1 MDATQENMLVILAAA
16 GVAAVL
22 GLIVCVLSS
31 RTLREEGV
39 RGVLKRW
46 LGR

>member
-1 MDATQENMLVILAAA
+1 MDAIQENMLVILAAV

-31 RTLREEGV
+31 RTLREDGV
-39 RGVLKRW
+39 RRVVKRW
-46 LGR
+46 FGR